1 MPIDRKNKRI
11 FIHAPK
17 CAGTTMAMVM
27 GMRAEGQS
35 GHTEDMEHLYGIHKD
50 GNVMQCLCLK
60 FYDNYLSDEL
70 IKSCFIFGVSRNPY
84 DRALSDY
91 SWKSRGCESLEE
103 FLLLVKDTLH
113 THTDEELM
121 KFDENRSTT
130 FLPQHKFFESEKYN
144 MDVILK
150 FENLEEDFSKY
161 IDNNISLGR
170 YNQSKHRPWSEVF
183 SNKPECIKL
192 VNEIYK
198 KDFEMFGYEMLHG

>member
-1 MPIDRKNKRI
+1 
-11 FIHAPK
+11 
-17 CAGTTMAMVM
+17 MAMVM

-121 KFDENRSTT
+121 KLHDKYGHIKYGKWPIIAQSMGKSILSVSQRFLALKKRTSST
-130 FLPQHKFFESEKYN
+130 
-144 MDVILK
+144 M
-150 FENLEEDFSKY
+150 
-161 IDNNISLGR
+161 
-170 YNQSKHRPWSEVF
+170 
-183 SNKPECIKL
+183 
-192 VNEIYK
+192 
-198 KDFEMFGYEMLHG
+198 